1 MLRRDLPLHRLL
13 VASQLLVDDNFVVR
27 NRLRVKFR
35 QRGSVGELHQNVLT
49 PRLRIGIGGG
59 ERLHLLRRATQ
70 HVHRGCERRIILR
83 RLRRICGSDLGP
95 RHPQQRLIA
104 ELRMLLQRIERSSC
118 LRVFLEL
125 HIANARAELC
135 LRNQQRLRILLRK
148 RRECRRRIRQ
158 LPFVESEHCTI
169 KLRTTHV
176 LRHLIHERF
185 ERSLLL
191 RFQRCGILQRH
202 LRRFLLLL
210 VSRKHRLVSLR
221 RSLAFAA
228 EMLRATEQ
236 IARMNTE
243 LLRERRE

>member
-70 HVHRGCERRIILR
+70 HIHRSGECRIILR

-104 ELRMLLQRIERSSC
+104 ELRMLLQRIQRGSC

-125 HIANARAELC
+125 HIANARAELR
-135 LRNQQRLRILLRK
+135 LGNQQRLRILLHK
-148 RRECRRRIRQ
+148 RRECRCSICQFR
-158 LPFVESEHCTI
+158 FVESEHRTV
-169 KLRTTHV
+169 KLRATHV
-176 LRHLIHERF
+176 LRHLIHEHF

-191 RFQRCGILQRH
+191 RLQRCGILQCR
-202 LRRFLLLL
+202 LRSLLLL
-210 VSRKHRLVSLR
+210 IVSRKHRLVLLHR
-221 RSLAFAA
+221 RLAIAA
-228 EMLRATEQ
+228 EMLRTTEQ
-236 IARMNTE
+236 IARMNAE